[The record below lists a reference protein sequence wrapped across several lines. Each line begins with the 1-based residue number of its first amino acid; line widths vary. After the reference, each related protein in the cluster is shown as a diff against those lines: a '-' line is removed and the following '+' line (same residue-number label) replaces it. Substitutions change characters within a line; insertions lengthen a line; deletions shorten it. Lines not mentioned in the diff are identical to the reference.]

1 MKDYFIVMG
10 FWSNLV
16 DDDECWVEGIYTSK
30 ELADNEVIQ
39 LEHISVIEG
48 DGCTAYK
55 VIPFLGEIK

>member
-1 MKDYFIVMG
+1 MKEYFIVMG

-16 DDDECWVEGIYTSK
+16 DDNECWVEGIYMSK

-48 DGCTAYK
+48 DSFTAYK
-55 VIPFLGEIK
+55 VIPFLGEIE